1 MRDSNGKVC
10 SPVYS
15 NGIVTDNLFLFSE
28 PDPQLIYEV
37 EEEVVYQ
44 LSYKMIS
51 IDNPS
56 APDYIG
62 KVFAAEML
70 DCQNSLKN
78 LEAELQATKEA
89 YNTVI
94 HSRRWTIP
102 TKILKFFRIR
112 K

>member
-1 MRDSNGKVC
+1 M
-10 SPVYS
+10 Y
-15 NGIVTDNLFLFSE
+15 LFSE

-37 EEEVVYQ
+37 EEEGVYQ

-78 LEAELQATKEA
+78 LEAELQATKEE

-102 TKILKFFRIR
+102 TKILKFLRIR